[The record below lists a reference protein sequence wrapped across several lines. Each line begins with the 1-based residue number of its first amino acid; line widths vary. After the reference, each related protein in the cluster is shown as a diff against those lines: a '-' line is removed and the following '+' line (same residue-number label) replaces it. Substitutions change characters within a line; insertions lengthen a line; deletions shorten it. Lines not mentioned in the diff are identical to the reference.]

1 MSDSLAPRSAKRK
14 AIEILGEESKK
25 SEQAAKKRIVA
36 KKLRKDVDDLADLFG
51 QMKSSADE
59 PVAVDVEMDGQGRR
73 HRRRRHTRKH
83 KKSRKHKKTRKH

>member
-1 MSDSLAPRSAKRK
+1 MSDSLGPRSAKRK
-14 AIEILGEESKK
+14 ALDVFEESAKK

-59 PVAVDVEMDGQGRR
+59 PVPVDVQMDGQGRR